1 MPGGEQEPRCRRA
14 RSGLG
19 VAGHDDDGSGQL
31 IHGRPVT
38 ARSGSGRPGADD
50 IAHADRALG
59 QDFALSGPPM
69 NEPGQDS
76 FLSEVLQVPARLAEP
91 RALREDFAHPEFLV
105 HQVVSAT
112 CTTV

>member
-1 MPGGEQEPRCRRA
+1 
-14 RSGLG
+14 
-19 VAGHDDDGSGQL
+19 
-31 IHGRPVT
+31 
-38 ARSGSGRPGADD
+38 
-50 IAHADRALG
+50 
-59 QDFALSGPPM
+59 M